1 MNPIRK
7 CRGAENVLINVLTDS
22 FSDSHSWKTNN
33 DLTNDVL
40 FKAGYLRSIHR
51 TMLSLNMKYVSG
63 DLMSEMIIIDVLI
76 GLFCISNS

>member
-1 MNPIRK
+1 MNPIQK

-40 FKAGYLRSIHR
+40 FKAGYLHSIHR

>member
-1 MNPIRK
+1 MNPIQK

-22 FSDSHSWKTNN
+22 FSGSHSWKTNN